1 MTLLSGL
8 NNIPDEMN
16 RICIAEDGEIRG
28 KMAIFVIPISEPI
41 LRSRNRFGP
50 HRNDRIAYYEEDN
63 ESLARHGRLPL
74 LRLRSEQSAGTADG
88 ILRKRR

>member
-28 KMAIFVIPISEPI
+28 KMAIFVYRADFGTDSQITEQIRSAPQRSNSI
-41 LRSRNRFGP
+41 L
-50 HRNDRIAYYEEDN
+50 
-63 ESLARHGRLPL
+63 
-74 LRLRSEQSAGTADG
+74 
-88 ILRKRR
+88 

>member
-28 KMAIFVIPISEPI
+28 K
-41 LRSRNRFGP
+41 
-50 HRNDRIAYYEEDN
+50 IAYYEEDN